1 MTTKQTKRPTKTKK
15 EEIKQ
20 QTQETKQEHITIEI
34 TTDKIT
40 TGKRGYFRF
49 TSHGK
54 MITTPFFPTLPP
66 TQEYP
71 YEHHIDDNRLN
82 EMGSKW
88 KEHGFTFF
96 SFDKRMEQENDQY
109 KHLTTTGWEEMIKY
123 ELYRLIQ
130 SGLLERTVE
139 QDGKQITY
147 RMKWTG
153 EPMEPKQW
161 KTQQPKEKKPKNP
174 KIDIQM
180 ENLNFF
186 E

>member
-1 MTTKQTKRPTKTKK
+1 MTTKRPTKTKK
-15 EEIKQ
+15 EEPTQ
-20 QTQETKQEHITIEI
+20 QTQQEHITIEI

-49 TSHGK
+49 TTNGK
-54 MITTPFFPTLPP
+54 MTITPFFPTLPGTP
-66 TQEYP
+66 EYP

-82 EMGSKW
+82 EMGTKW
-88 KEHGFTFF
+88 KEQGFNFF

-109 KHLTTTGWEEMIKY
+109 KHLTTTGWEELMKY

-130 SGLLERTVE
+130 SGLLERTIE

-153 EPMEPKQW
+153 KPMEPKKW
-161 KTQQPKEKKPKNP
+161 KTEKPKEKKEKTKN
-174 KIDIQM
+174 DINL
-180 ENLNFF
+180 ETLNFF

>member
-1 MTTKQTKRPTKTKK
+1 MTTKQTKGTKTKK
-15 EEIKQ
+15 EELKQ
-20 QTQETKQEHITIEI
+20 QTKQEHITIEI

-49 TSHGK
+49 TTNGK
-54 MITTPFFPTLPP
+54 MTITPFFPTLPG

-71 YEHHIDDNRLN
+71 YEHHIDSNRLD
-82 EMGSKW
+82 EMGTKW
-88 KEHGFTFF
+88 KEQGFTFF
-96 SFDKRMEQENDQY
+96 SFDKRTEQENDQY
-109 KHLTTTGWEEMIKY
+109 KHLTTTGWEELMKY

-130 SGLLERTVE
+130 SGLLERTIE

-153 EPMEPKQW
+153 NPMEPKQW
-161 KTQQPKEKKPKNP
+161 KTEKPKEKKEKKPKN
-174 KIDIQM
+174 DINL
-180 ENLNFF
+180 ETLNFF